1 MIELT
6 EKIAP
11 FDTFCE
17 ILDYDPQDCLFF
29 DIETT
34 GLSAASS
41 MVFLI
46 GTLHFDGKDWILCQ
60 RLAEGCDEEA
70 ALVEAFAA
78 EAAKYRTILHFNGT
92 TFDLP
97 FLKAKSAKLRVRES
111 LDLYQRFRPLKKM
124 LSLTRM
130 NQTSLEAFAG
140 WQREDTVTGKDMVE
154 LYREYIRTAALEKV
168 AWAVETTAGMSRA
181 DSAAYCIG
189 LRSLLLRHNHDD
201 IVGMTQILRLAA
213 YLALPDGQIESQ
225 SVACEIT
232 RQQTEPQSDTSKM
245 AMQQTEPRHDTHKIV
260 MHQAESQHDTHK
272 MAMQQT
278 EPQHDTHKMAM
289 QQTEPQHDTRKMT
302 MQQTESDIIEQTAIF
317 HFILKYALPQ
327 PLALQFSFKNA
338 SADVISLQAC
348 GREALLA
355 VPLTCGELRYF
366 FPDYRNY
373 YYLPLEDQVI
383 HKSVGAYVDK
393 AHREPAKPANCYV
406 RRTGCF
412 LPQGEELFTPC
423 LRRSYES
430 KALYF
435 ECTDNFLKDTE
446 QVTAYLYSLLEYAIL

>member
-46 GTLHFDGKDWILCQ
+46 GTLHFDGKDWILHQ
-60 RLAEGCDEEA
+60 RLAERCDEEA
-70 ALVEAFAA
+70 ALVEMFSA
-78 EAAKYRTILHFNGT
+78 EAAEYRTIIHFNGT
-92 TFDLP
+92 TFDIP
-97 FLKAKSAKLRVRES
+97 FLKAKSAKLPVRES
-111 LDLYQRFRPLKKM
+111 LDLYQKFRPLKKM
-124 LSLTRM
+124 LSLSRM

-140 WQREDTVTGKDMVE
+140 WQREDTVAGKDMVD

-168 AWAVETTAGMSRA
+168 AWAVDHTDSTSRT
-181 DSAAYCIG
+181 DSAAYCTG

-201 IVGMTQILRLAA
+201 MAGMTQILRLAA
-213 YLALPDGQIESQ
+213 YPALLSGQIEPQ
-225 SVACEIT
+225 SATCEIAG
-232 RQQTEPQSDTSKM
+232 QQSNSCKTTGQQSNSCEI
-245 AMQQTEPRHDTHKIV
+245 AGQQSNPCEI
-260 MHQAESQHDTHK
+260 AG
-272 MAMQQT
+272 
-278 EPQHDTHKMAM
+278 
-289 QQTEPQHDTRKMT
+289 
-302 MQQTESDIIEQTAIF
+302 QQTESDISEQTAVF
-317 HFILKYALPQ
+317 HFILKYPLPQ

-338 SADVISLQAC
+338 PEDVISLQAR
-348 GREALLA
+348 GKEALLT
-355 VPLTCGELRYF
+355 VPLTCDELRYF

-393 AHREPAKPANCYV
+393 AHREPAKPANCCV

-435 ECTDNFLKDTE
+435 ECTDDFRKDTE
-446 QVTAYLYSLLEYAIL
+446 KVTAYMCSLLRKFNKNMHVRSCV

>member
-46 GTLHFDGKDWILCQ
+46 GTLHFDGKNWILCQ

-111 LDLYQRFRPLKKM
+111 LDLYQKFRPLKKM

-140 WQREDTVTGKDMVE
+140 WQREDTVAGKDMVE
-154 LYREYIRTAALEKV
+154 LYREYIRTSALEKV
-168 AWAVETTAGMSRA
+168 AWAVETTVGTSRA

-213 YLALPDGQIESQ
+213 YLALLDGQIEPQ
-225 SVACEIT
+225 SIACEIT

-245 AMQQTEPRHDTHKIV
+245 ATHQAEPQHDTHKI
-260 MHQAESQHDTHK
+260 
-272 MAMQQT
+272 AMQQT
-278 EPQHDTHKMAM
+278 EPQ
-289 QQTEPQHDTRKMT
+289 QDTRKMT
-302 MQQTESDIIEQTAIF
+302 MQQTESDIIGQTAIF

-327 PLALQFSFKNA
+327 PLTMQFSFKN
-338 SADVISLQAC
+338 SPADIISLQAC
-348 GREALLA
+348 GKEALLA
-355 VPLTCGELRYF
+355 VPLTCEELRYF

-406 RRTGCF
+406 RRTGRF

-435 ECTDNFLKDTE
+435 ECTDDFLKDTE
-446 QVTAYLYSLLEYAIL
+446 QVTAYLCSLLEYAIL